1 MEVLVVAADSLKALS
16 LEATLDVGGHRV
28 VGLADSAAAA
38 YFLAVAITRRDFF
51 YLFVEMKEAVVTWM
65 QRVL

>member
-1 MEVLVVAADSLKALS
+1 MDVLVVAADPLKTLS

-38 YFLAVAITRRDFF
+38 LAHARTSHPSLAIVQLGAKT
-51 YLFVEMKEAVVTWM
+51 AWA
-65 QRVL
+65 